1 MPGIHDV
8 QEKVFEFFLKELG
21 RERESLH
28 FIRLTKAGEGWEAK
42 VEVTEPNEYLK
53 KLGYPAIFDR
63 NIYTVALDVGL
74 EVTEYAQTGSRERSY
89 ATEEREEI

>member
-8 QEKVFEFFLKELG
+8 QEKVIAFFADEFG
-21 RERESLH
+21 REREAVH
-28 FIRLTKAGEGWEAK
+28 FLKVFKSGDQWISR

-53 KLGYPAIFDR
+53 KLGYPQIFDR
-63 NIYTVALDVGL
+63 NIYTVKLDL
-74 EVTEYAQTGSRERSY
+74 AFEVTEYSLTESRERTY

>member
-1 MPGIHDV
+1 MPAIHEV

-28 FIRLTKAGEGWEAK
+28 FIRLTKAGEGWEVK
-42 VEVTEPNEYLK
+42 VEVTEPNEYMK
-53 KLGYPAIFDR
+53 KLGYPAIFDK
-63 NIYTVALDVGL
+63 NIYVVELDPALEIVG
-74 EVTEYAQTGSRERSY
+74 YALGASRERSY